1 MLFPPKQNDVN
12 IIDLIDDKP
21 KDQLSTMLAEYHPA
35 DIADIINHAPAKTYR
50 YLFSLVAD
58 EFKPDV
64 LIDLEAEAKADILES
79 LNNQEISNIL
89 ERMPPDDATD
99 LLGHLPDE
107 QMGKVLDL
115 MKAADSKDVRLLLK
129 YSSDTAGGIMT
140 TEVVAMHENQTVGE
154 AVDAIAYFDTHEQ
167 FYNVNIVDNAGKL
180 IGYIDVWE
188 LLREKNKA
196 RPLRELANTDFNAAR
211 ADMDQEEVARLI
223 SKYDLTV
230 IPVVNASGKLVGRI
244 TADDVID
251 VMEEEASEDIFRL
264 AGSDNAELD
273 TVSPLKSCIVRLPW
287 LFITLMGGFATSLIL
302 TKFLSHVAEI
312 LILAAFVP
320 IVLAMGGN
328 TGILS
333 STLIVRGL
341 AVGTLKGRSVSRM
354 MLREL
359 LTGAIMGG
367 VCSLVIG
374 IWAHFMVSGTTGY
387 SPLLLASIVGLALF
401 TAMTFAAVFGALVPI
416 MLSRTRIDPAVAS
429 GPFVTISNDI
439 LALLIYFGVTILLLH
454 KFS

>member
-1 MLFPPKQNDVN
+1 MLFQKQNDVN
-12 IIDLIDDKP
+12 ILDLIDDKP
-21 KDQLSTMLAEYHPA
+21 KDQISTMLAEYHPA

-50 YLFSLVAD
+50 YLFSLVTD

-79 LNNQEISNIL
+79 LNDQEISKIL

-107 QMGKVLDL
+107 QTGKVLDL

-129 YSSDTAGGIMT
+129 YGSDTAGGIMT

-167 FYNVNIVDNAGKL
+167 FYNVNIVDAAGKL

-328 TGILS
+328 TGIQS

-367 VCSLVIG
+367 VCSIVIG
-374 IWAHFMVSGTTGY
+374 IWAHFMVSGSTGY

>member
-1 MLFPPKQNDVN
+1 MLFQKQNDVN
-12 IIDLIDDKP
+12 ILDLIDDKP
-21 KDQLSTMLAEYHPA
+21 KDQISTMLAEYHPA

-50 YLFSLVAD
+50 YLFSLVTD

-79 LNNQEISNIL
+79 LNDQELSKIL

-115 MKAADSKDVRLLLK
+115 MKAADSQDVRLLLK

-167 FYNVNIVDNAGKL
+167 FYNVNIVDTAGKL

-273 TVSPLKSCIVRLPW
+273 NVSPLKSCIVRLPW

-328 TGILS
+328 TGIQS

-367 VCSLVIG
+367 VCSIVIG
-374 IWAHFMVSGTTGY
+374 IWAHFMVSGSTGY